1 MRKILCAILCIFLFI
16 GCENNANVNNN
27 GEKDPEITVN
37 TKYEQEFDNIS
48 SMAFIGGSVVY
59 NPDSKQ
65 FSQLKAGAE
74 IAFYL
79 NELDK
84 SAPETLDGGSLSF
97 DPADTEGI
105 VLEAPES
112 VYSFDDEKV
121 AYGYLSVESV
131 SKDSI
136 TLSSN
141 IYSNNGKTKTTER
154 FSLNA
159 GESKDL
165 NKDGK
170 ADIAYKPL
178 TPLRDG
184 FENAMCLE
192 FIADMKALHAAMYA
206 TMEEGMLEKSSKA
219 ITSYE
224 GLTFYGINSNGDFI
238 YILSEDDFDSETK
251 SITKSSSVLGISHG
265 DYVIN
270 AEDGEIFSVI
280 GHVPE
285 DDIKVDEYDG
295 PSGSNEP
302 FIQFPNE
309 EAITSKHSVSIHE
322 DTTKYDGY
330 YLYSNEEA
338 VDTQSKD
345 IDADNFNLDE
355 AFTSLYR
362 KNQFASDEGPL
373 ELLNKLPKEL
383 VSNTL
388 ELFELEDP
396 NNEEA
401 LEILNF
407 ILLIGPIIDDVSEA
421 ENLTLSTIEREMQDR
436 AIYLFFKAVYKG
448 ETLEKLEKVY
458 QEYTG
463 GILDSDEFNEALLNI
478 ALSEIPEEDFNTAET
493 DEDIE
498 IATASLLEI
507 AKINREYL
515 DIVYRESPRAVVEAP
530 DITTVY
536 PMLSINLGKIDKEA
550 LDITEGRETVEEKGL
565 GDSKPQT
572 YAEYLKQKKAIDK
585 AFGEFWSMS
594 LSDISISDFEKATD
608 ADGKVDSSQLTI
620 EDAIDDEPLD
630 GDVPAPFNLHNEQPF
645 VIKAPG
651 AGMDEDVDEPL
662 DGDVPSPGDNNKPT
676 QISLGKFHLELALGI
691 NGRLD
696 HTSGH
701 IESDLACAVYIAGN
715 GNFKEFKQDGIEL
728 FKKKLADT
736 DKTFMI
742 GPVPITVGIATVFNA
757 SMDALISTN
766 LNFAVGF
773 VGMYG
778 GGAKLSVD
786 YGARWFVPYIHSSF
800 DAYKICQQ
808 TYYFGLAEE
817 VDDSVWTSFNGAY
830 VVAKP
835 GLTLVPSLKLGPKYV
850 YIGVKAPVSAKLNI
864 GFGLFGTE
872 YIEHVKEDGSSNPYL
887 SKMLKDKFWV
897 EMPQT
902 TLQEDLGIT
911 EFGKLSVGLG
921 ARINPVV
928 GVKIPLINKRI
939 EANFSAFNLFNAEI
953 GITENGIDASFSSD
967 FMPKE

>member
-27 GEKDPEITVN
+27 ATEPDITTE
-37 TKYEQEFDNIS
+37 TKNQTEFGNIS
-48 SMAFIGGSVVY
+48 TMAFIGGSVVY
-59 NPDSKQ
+59 NPDSEQ

-84 SAPETLDGGSLSF
+84 SVPETLDGGVASF

-121 AYGYLSVESV
+121 AYGYLRVESV
-131 SKDSI
+131 SSDSVK
-136 TLSSN
+136 LASS
-141 IYSNNGKTKTTER
+141 IYSNNGKTKKTESI
-154 FSLNA
+154 SLKA
-159 GESKDL
+159 GDTADL

-178 TPLRDG
+178 TPREG
-184 FENAMCLE
+184 FEDAMCLE
-192 FIADMKALHAAMYA
+192 FIADLNARHAAMYA
-206 TMEEGMLEKSSKA
+206 TMEEGMLENTAKA
-219 ITSYE
+219 ITGYE

-270 AEDGEIFSVI
+270 AEDGEMFAVI
-280 GHVPE
+280 GVVPE
-285 DDIKVDEYDG
+285 DDLTVNDDG
-295 PSGSNEP
+295 ANDP
-302 FIQFPNE
+302 FIQDPNGA
-309 EAITSKHSVSIHE
+309 AIPGKNSVSIIKD
-322 DTTKYDGY
+322 DTADDAY
-330 YLYSNEEA
+330 YLYSNAEA
-338 VDTQSKD
+338 AEAQSKG
-345 IDADNFNLDE
+345 IDADVFNLDE
-355 AFTSLYR
+355 AFSSFYR

-373 ELLNKLPKEL
+373 ALLNRLPKEL
-383 VSNTL
+383 VSGAL
-388 ELFELEDP
+388 KAFETTNP
-396 NNEEA
+396 SSEEA
-401 LEILNF
+401 LDILNF
-407 ILLIGPIIDDVSEA
+407 ILLTGPVLEEVAEA
-421 ENLTLSTIEREMQDR
+421 ENLILSETEQKMQDKV
-436 AIYLFFKAVYKG
+436 IYLFFRSGFRG
-448 ETLEKLEKVY
+448 ETLAKLDQLYKDY
-458 QEYTG
+458 
-463 GILDSDEFNEALLNI
+463 DEGTIDPDGFEEAFWDI
-478 ALSEIPEEDFNTAET
+478 VLSEDIPEEDFNPAET
-493 DEDIE
+493 DEEIE
-498 IATASLLEI
+498 IVIESFLEI

-515 DIVYRESPRAVVEAP
+515 DTVYRESPESVVEAP
-530 DITTVY
+530 DIATVY
-536 PMLSINLGKIDKEA
+536 PMLSLNLGTIDKDN
-550 LDITEGRETVEEKGL
+550 LDITDDIETVEKGI

-572 YAEYLKQKKAIDK
+572 YAEYLEQKAEIDK
-585 AFGEFWSMS
+585 AFDEFWSMS

-608 ADGKVDSSQLTI
+608 ANGKVDSSKVTVKDASKGPQDSKI
-620 EDAIDDEPLD
+620 EK
-630 GDVPAPFNLHNEQPF
+630 GKN
-645 VIKAPG
+645 KK
-651 AGMDEDVDEPL
+651 
-662 DGDVPSPGDNNKPT
+662 DNNNDDDDDGT
-676 QISLGKFHLELALGI
+676 EISLGKFHLELALGI

-701 IESDLACAVYIAGN
+701 IESDLACAVYVAGG
-715 GNFKEFKQDGIEL
+715 GNFKDFKQEDIEL
-728 FKKKLADT
+728 YKKKLADT

-835 GLTLVPSLKLGPKYV
+835 GLALVPSLKLGPKYV
-850 YIGVKAPVSAKLNI
+850 YVGVKVPVSAGLNI

-872 YIEHVKEDGSSNPYL
+872 YIENIKVGNITTSENISE
-887 SKMLKDKFWV
+887 MLEDKFWV

-911 EFGKLSVGLG
+911 EFGKLSVGIG
-921 ARINPVV
+921 ASINPVV
-928 GVKIPLINKRI
+928 GVKIPFINKRL
-939 EANFSAFNLFNAEI
+939 EANFSAFELFNAEI
-953 GITENGIDASFSSD
+953 GITKDGIGTDFSSD
-967 FMPKE
+967 FIKEPSDFE

>member
-27 GEKDPEITVN
+27 ATEPEITTE
-37 TKYEQEFDNIS
+37 TKNQNEFGNIS
-48 SMAFIGGSVVY
+48 TMAFIGGSVVY
-59 NPDSKQ
+59 NPESEQ

-84 SAPETLDGGSLSF
+84 SVPETLDGGVASF

-178 TPLRDG
+178 IPLRDG

-238 YILSEDDFDSETK
+238 YILSKDDFDSDTK

-309 EAITSKHSVSIHE
+309 EAISSKHSVSIHE
-322 DTTKYDGY
+322 DTTKDDGY

-338 VDTQSKD
+338 VDAQSKD

-536 PMLSINLGKIDKEA
+536 PMLSINLGKIDKEV

-594 LSDISISDFEKATD
+594 LSDITISDFEKATD

-620 EDAIDDEPLD
+620 EDAIDDENLD
-630 GDVPAPFNLHNEQPF
+630 GDVPLPPVNNNNEDA
-645 VIKAPG
+645 VD
-651 AGMDEDVDEPL
+651 DENL
-662 DGDVPSPGDNNKPT
+662 DGDVPLPPVNNNKPT

-701 IESDLACAVYIAGN
+701 IESDLACAVYVSG
-715 GNFKEFKQDGIEL
+715 GGSFKDFKQDNIEL
-728 FKKKLADT
+728 FKKKLADVER
-736 DKTFMI
+736 TFMI
-742 GPVPITVGIATVFNA
+742 GPVPITVGVAAGFSVTL
-757 SMDALISTN
+757 DAMISSN
-766 LNFAVGF
+766 LNFAAGF

-778 GGAKLSVD
+778 GGAKMTAD
-786 YGARWFVPYIHSSF
+786 YGISWFIPYIHTSF
-800 DAYKICQQ
+800 DGYKICQQ

-830 VVAKP
+830 VLAKP
-835 GLTLVPSLKLGPKYV
+835 GLSLTPSLKLGPKYV
-850 YIGVKAPVSAKLNI
+850 YVGVKVPVSAKLNI

-872 YIEHVKEDGSSNPYL
+872 YIESVRNNGDSNPNL

-902 TLQEDLGIT
+902 TLQEVLGIT

-928 GVKIPLINKRI
+928 GVKIPLIDKRI

-953 GITENGIDASFSSD
+953 GITENGIGTSFASD
-967 FMPKE
+967 FMPKEE

>member
-16 GCENNANVNNN
+16 GCENNANVNNAT
-27 GEKDPEITVN
+27 EPEITTETRN
-37 TKYEQEFDNIS
+37 QTEFGNIS
-48 SMAFIGGSVVY
+48 TMAFIGGSVVY
-59 NPDSKQ
+59 NPDSEQ

-79 NELDK
+79 NEIDK
-84 SAPETLDGGSLSF
+84 AAPEVLDGGEATF
-97 DPADTEGI
+97 DTAAVEGI
-105 VLEAPES
+105 DTSAPES

-121 AYGYLSVESV
+121 AYGYLRVESV
-131 SKDSI
+131 SRDSVK
-136 TLSSN
+136 LASS
-141 IYSNNGKTKTTER
+141 IYSNNGKTKKTESI
-154 FSLNA
+154 SLKA
-159 GESKDL
+159 GDTADL

-178 TPLRDG
+178 TPVREG
-184 FENAMCLE
+184 FEDAMCLE
-192 FIADMKALHAAMYA
+192 FIADLNARHAAMYA
-206 TMEEGMLEKSSKA
+206 TMEEGMLENTAKA
-219 ITSYE
+219 ITGYE

-270 AEDGEIFSVI
+270 AEDGEMFAVI
-280 GHVPE
+280 GIVPE
-285 DDIKVDEYDG
+285 DDLTV
-295 PSGSNEP
+295 NEP
-302 FIQFPNE
+302 GANDPFLQYPNE
-309 EAITSKHSVSIHE
+309 DQITGKNSVSIIKDE
-322 DTTKYDGY
+322 TADGEY

-338 VDTQSKD
+338 VEAQSKG
-345 IDADNFNLDE
+345 IDADVFNLDE
-355 AFTSLYR
+355 AFTSFYR

-373 ELLNKLPKEL
+373 ALLNRLPKEL
-383 VSNTL
+383 VSGAL
-388 ELFELEDP
+388 EAFETTNP
-396 NNEEA
+396 SSEEA
-401 LEILNF
+401 LDILNF
-407 ILLIGPIIDDVSEA
+407 ILLTGPVLEEVAEA
-421 ENLTLSTIEREMQDR
+421 ENLILSETEQKMQDKV
-436 AIYLFFKAVYKG
+436 IYLFFRSGFRG
-448 ETLEKLEKVY
+448 ETLAKLDQLYKDY
-458 QEYTG
+458 
-463 GILDSDEFNEALLNI
+463 DEGTIDPDGFEEEFWNI
-478 ALSEIPEEDFNTAET
+478 VLSEDIPEGDFNPAET
-493 DEDIE
+493 DEEIE
-498 IATASLLEI
+498 IVIESFLEI

-515 DIVYRESPRAVVEAP
+515 DNVYRESPESVVEAP
-530 DITTVY
+530 DIATVY
-536 PMLSINLGKIDKEA
+536 PMLSLNLGTIDKDA
-550 LDITEGRETVEEKGL
+550 LDITDDIETVEKGI

-786 YGARWFVPYIHSSF
+786 YGVRWFVPYIHSSF

-850 YIGVKAPVSAKLNI
+850 YIGVKAPISAKLNI

-953 GITENGIDASFSSD
+953 GITENGIGASFSSD
-967 FMPKE
+967 FMPKEE